1 MRLLGE
7 DLVRVY
13 GRRYDTWTKKYK
25 DNKVVSTLYWGD
37 EVQLVD
43 ETEADDPLVGRI
55 RVNYYVPGL
64 GKDLVGEIRKKSA
77 GNKNGKKTYRSIQWL
92 EDDQPGVLKVTF
104 VDVQQGDATLVQT
117 PSGKVMLVDG
127 GEGKFIA
134 RLLAALFPGSTTTKP
149 FIIDALVVTHGDAD
163 HFSGLNELAKAAKHR
178 TARKRIHARVARYFH
193 NGIVKAGGKVLR
205 DGKQKNRREK
215 EKLGDFHEED
225 DRVYVTSIF
234 DDPRDAPSPNYPF
247 KRWFDSMK
255 VLIATDRL
263 GQADA
268 TPGESLPR
276 VERMEFGDGDQLA
289 ILSEG
294 DPDLV
299 FDVLGPIV
307 DQVDGKPALEMLEA
321 ENGGL
326 SAGHTING
334 HSIVLKMRYGNVN
347 FMLGG
352 DLNTHAA
359 ERLLHHLKTHDG
371 PSLRSEIL
379 KVPHHGSHEFA
390 PKFLE
395 EVAPVVSV
403 VSSGDENVM
412 KEYVHPRAN
421 LMAALGRHS
430 RGPMPLLFS
439 TELAAFFAYRGPLQP
454 EKHKPDRSELPKSKR
469 RGKIHAF
476 QRLVFGA
483 VRVRTNGR
491 RVMCAVE
498 SANDGIKEAYAFTV
512 SEAGAVKMDNV
523 SML

>member
-13 GRRYDTWTKKYK
+13 GRRYDTWTKQYK

-37 EVQLVD
+37 EVSLVK
-43 ETEADDPLVGRI
+43 EAEADDPSVGRV
-55 RVNYYVPGL
+55 RVRYYVPGL

-77 GNKNGKKTYRSIQWL
+77 GRRNGKKTYRPIRWL
-92 EDDQPGVLKVTF
+92 EERDPGVLKVTF

-117 PSGKVMLVDG
+117 PSGKVLLIDG

-134 RLLAALFPGSTTTKP
+134 RLLAALFPGSTEANP
-149 FIIDALVVTHGDAD
+149 FVIDALVITHGDAD
-163 HFSGLNELAKAAKHR
+163 HFSGLNELAKAAQHR
-178 TARKRIHARVARYFH
+178 TSRKRIHARVARYFH
-193 NGIVKAGGKVLR
+193 NGIVKAGGEVLR
-205 DGKQKNRREK
+205 DGQMKSRREK
-215 EKLGDFHEED
+215 EKLGDFHED
-225 DRVYVTSIF
+225 GDHVYVTSVF
-234 DDPRDAPSPNYPF
+234 TDPRKAPSPNGPF
-247 KRWFDSMK
+247 QRWFKSMET
-255 VLIATDRL
+255 LLDTEGL
-263 GQADA
+263 GPADKM
-268 TPGESLPR
+268 PGERLPR
-276 VERMEFGDGDQLA
+276 IERMEFGNGNQLA
-289 ILSEG
+289 ILGKNDSH
-294 DPDLV
+294 LA
-299 FDVLGPIV
+299 FDVLGPLV
-307 DQVDGKPALEMLEA
+307 DRVNEKPALEMLEG

-352 DLNTHAA
+352 DLNTPAA
-359 ERLLHHLKTHDG
+359 ERLLHHLAEHGG

-390 PKFLE
+390 PEFLDK
-395 EVAPVVSV
+395 VAPVVSV

-421 LMAALGRHS
+421 LMAALGRYS
-430 RGPMPLLFS
+430 RGPLPLVFS
-439 TELAAFFAYRGPLQP
+439 TELAAFFAYRGPVQP
-454 EKHKPDRSELPKSKR
+454 EKHKPDGSELAKKKQ

-483 VRVRTNGR
+483 VRVRTNGA
-491 RVMCAVE
+491 RVLCAVE

-512 SEAGAVKMDNV
+512 SEAGDIEMDNV
-523 SML
+523 STL